1 MPQLHNGEV
10 AQRIV
15 VSGTVAAEPESLR
28 ERKKRETRQHISDV
42 ATGLFLE
49 HGFDEVRVADVAT
62 AAGVSEKTV
71 YNYFETKEALLLD
84 REPEMERSLR
94 TALGPGATTSSP
106 IEAMVQVILAELDDF
121 YTLWGDG
128 DGFRS
133 VLRFSALIE
142 ETPSLRA
149 AQRDMMDRLAQV
161 AAEAMAERA
170 GVDPQDPEPQIASA
184 AIVGLWGVMFRT
196 LHRQAEIADNA
207 AVAQAAVVS
216 DVKRAARLIQTG
228 LWSFD
233 MAVQGVHGR
242 EQLRQAGETANE
254 ARKQVLAAMREARVA
269 WRDAMREVQ
278 REVQREVH
286 RRH

>member
-1 MPQLHNGEV
+1 MLQLHNEPV
-10 AQRIV
+10 AQRLV
-15 VSGTVAAEPESLR
+15 VSGTVVAASESLR

-49 HGFDEVRVADVAT
+49 RGFDEVRVADVAA

-84 REPEMERSLR
+84 REEQMEQALRS
-94 TALGPGATTSSP
+94 ALGPGAATSSP
-106 IEAMVQVILAELDDF
+106 IEAMVQVILAELTDF
-121 YTLWGDG
+121 YELWGAG
-128 DGFRS
+128 DGFRE
-133 VLRFSALIE
+133 VLRFRALIE
-142 ETPSLRA
+142 QTPSLRA

-184 AIVGLWGVMFRT
+184 AIVGLWGVMFRS
-196 LHRQAEIADNA
+196 LHRQAEVAADA
-207 AVAQAAVVS
+207 AGAQAAVVS

-233 MAVQGVHGR
+233 LAVQGMHGR
-242 EQLRQAGETANE
+242 DQLRAAADATND
-254 ARKQVLAAMREARVA
+254 ARKQVQLALRQARSA
-269 WRDAMREVQ
+269 WRDARQ
-278 REVQREVH
+278 RR
-286 RRH
+286 